1 MRVGVVALGIV
12 PENSHLSSLVVL
24 VAAPELVL
32 RLIYDVH
39 LNAFVVALELVPS
52 FDHLNASDGASLGLG
67 LHCY

>member
-39 LNAFVVALELVPS
+39 LNTFVVA
-52 FDHLNASDGASLGLG
+52 HLNASVEAALGHG